1 MAESFQPHLGSV
13 FSGCRWSISGV
24 CWCRHIDQHW
34 AVFMSLKSRTST
46 KSSATAQQNLSP
58 HLSSHYSINAQI
70 NTARVRERASEE
82 SVSSWIWSLRTHA
95 HIFVHIQHMIEAAML
110 SLSSLAQRAAGCT
123 SASTWSLNK
132 KNEKT
137 HEQGKDRGRDREH
150 LFIHKANPV
159 RSPFFSRA
167 HYCAGTERQITQNSR
182 GHTPTSHGIA
192 LVSHHYW
199 H

>member
-24 CWCRHIDQHW
+24 CWCLHIDQHW
-34 AVFMSLKSRTST
+34 AVFMSLKSRTSM

-70 NTARVRERASEE
+70 NTARARERAKKVLVAGFEACA
-82 SVSSWIWSLRTHA
+82 HA
-95 HIFVHIQHMIEAAML
+95 HIFVHIQHTIEAAML

-132 KNEKT
+132 KKKWKNART
-137 HEQGKDRGRDREH
+137 G
-150 LFIHKANPV
+150 
-159 RSPFFSRA
+159 
-167 HYCAGTERQITQNSR
+167 ERQR
-182 GHTPTSHGIA
+182 ER
-192 LVSHHYW
+192 
-199 H
+199 